1 MMRYIDRNRR
11 RLALS
16 LVAVVGF
23 MACEANL
30 PVMAETGIA
39 KLQGG
44 TQVIGLKE
52 SANFSITSST
62 ERSTEFQA
70 SCDLVNGG
78 GTASVVFDGD
88 HYVPLSQP
96 GVGAVITLDPG
107 ESKHYDMTGTI
118 SANRGDAYIA
128 FYLSG
133 APQAMCFPGMQCA
146 GPDEGATSVS
156 VTCTD
161 GIAG

>member
-1 MMRYIDRNRR
+1 MS
-11 RLALS
+11 RLGATIG
-16 LVAVVGF
+16 LVAVL
-23 MACEANL
+23 AAI
-30 PVMAETGIA
+30 PAMAETGIA
-39 KLQGG
+39 RLQGG
-44 TQVIGLKE
+44 TQVIGLNE
-52 SANFSITSST
+52 TASFPITSST

-70 SCDLVNGG
+70 SCDIVNGG

-118 SANRGDAYIA
+118 SANRGDAFIA

-133 APQAMCFPGMQCA
+133 APQAMCFPGMQCS
-146 GPDEGATSVS
+146 GPEKGATSVT

-161 GIAG
+161 GAAG